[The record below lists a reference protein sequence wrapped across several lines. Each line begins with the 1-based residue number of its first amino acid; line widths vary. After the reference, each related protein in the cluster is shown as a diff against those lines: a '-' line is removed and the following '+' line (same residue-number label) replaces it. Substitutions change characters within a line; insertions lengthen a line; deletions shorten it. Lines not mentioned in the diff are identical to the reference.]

1 MAALGGK
8 LPVCFLA
15 VGERSGRSAV
25 GVDWPEADWLVCG
38 NQRQETDIRRSRR
51 PAAQDALILVKS
63 VIKNKIDVGDRLANG
78 GSYGP
83 RQPLS
88 LSP

>member
-1 MAALGGK
+1 MNADQKMVAAMRREQPAGNGD
-8 LPVCFLA
+8 A
-15 VGERSGRSAV
+15 DGRC
-25 GVDWPEADWLVCG
+25 WPEADGLVCG

-63 VIKNKIDVGDRLANG
+63 GIKNKIDVGDRLANG

>member
-25 GVDWPEADWLVCG
+25 GVDWPEAA
-38 NQRQETDIRRSRR
+38 I
-51 PAAQDALILVKS
+51 
-63 VIKNKIDVGDRLANG
+63 
-78 GSYGP
+78 
-83 RQPLS
+83 PLS
-88 LSP
+88 GWQNKKADTRSSDGTNSK

>member
-25 GVDWPEADWLVCG
+25 GVDWPKADWHLRASNASDRTPFWRKHFYGGGGEVGLKRGSPRECCSCPRAMR
-38 NQRQETDIRRSRR
+38 NWF
-51 PAAQDALILVKS
+51 ALMNLPI
-63 VIKNKIDVGDRLANG
+63 
-78 GSYGP
+78 
-83 RQPLS
+83 
-88 LSP
+88 